1 VRSAGLPLGIADIA
15 PEFRMWRRSWGGG
28 RLAPVGWPLFALLIG
43 LPLWWF
49 LGVSAFI
56 GPLLALPLVL
66 SLAGSREVLAP
77 SGFGWWVLFL
87 MWSIVTAT
95 QLEGARDFA
104 AFSYRLLGYLAAT
117 AVFLYLIN
125 VPTTLLSSR
134 TVVRAM
140 ACFWAVVV
148 AGGMLGIFL
157 PAFSFPTVTEALLP
171 NVLLQDPFVQDMVTA
186 STSSAKA
193 FAAYPIFRPKAP
205 LPYTNMW
212 ASVYALTLPFAFA
225 ALTMRLRRRTWLWL
239 GLIAISMVPLIFS
252 LSRGAWLSIAATA
265 VYALFRLLG
274 RGRLRVLVGAVAILL
289 LVGGL
294 VLLTP
299 LGDIILVRWGA
310 GYSNEGRLNIY
321 MESLHLARI
330 SPVFGYGAPVSVP
343 GLPSAGTHGQLW
355 TVLVSHGLP
364 GTVLFLGGLI
374 WMAVRS
380 GRALWSGGARR
391 PSVRFWS
398 HLVIVVALVQLP
410 FYALL
415 PWGLL
420 IVMVAAGLSWR
431 EALRESSVLRQLASS
446 PSPAKG
452 DHSTLPEGTGRSAP
466 SHTSLSGGGGDPPPS
481 TSGGAGTTRAP
492 PGPADPAPVVQV
504 KLPTALDLA
513 PLRQARVASAVP
525 KPRARSLRP
534 HMPRIAWYSA
544 ILVAGA
550 TLMLVLLRP
559 DERSILRDPG
569 RTGGGSQPAS
579 QAPASPVPSGVVPP
593 GVEGIVM
600 PDLRGLS
607 VEEATVRLKDL
618 GLKLGAR
625 VVARGDPGVV
635 VATDPSL
642 GGIVQL
648 GTKVRLYVGG

>member
-1 VRSAGLPLGIADIA
+1 
-15 PEFRMWRRSWGGG
+15 MWRRSWGGG

-49 LGVSAFI
+49 LGVTAFI

-87 MWSIVTAT
+87 MWTIVTAT
-95 QLEGARDFA
+95 QLEGARDVA

-125 VPTTLLSSR
+125 VPSTLLSTR

-140 ACFWAVVV
+140 ACFWVVVV
-148 AGGMLGIFL
+148 AGGMLGVFL
-157 PAFSFPTVTEALLP
+157 PAFSFTTVTEALLP
-171 NVLLQDPFVQDMVTA
+171 GALLQDPFVQDMVRA

-225 ALTMRLRRRTWLWL
+225 ALTMARLRRRSWMWL
-239 GLIAISMVPLIFS
+239 GLIAVSMVPLIFS

-274 RGRLRVLVGAVAILL
+274 QGKMRVLVGAVAILL

-321 MESLHLARI
+321 MESLHLARV
-330 SPVFGYGAPVSVP
+330 SPLFGFGAPVSVP
-343 GLPSAGTHGQLW
+343 GLPSAGTHGQIW
-355 TVLVSHGLP
+355 TVLVSHGIP
-364 GTVLFLGGLI
+364 GTVLFLGGLF

-391 PSVRFWS
+391 PTVRFWT

-431 EALRESSVLRQLASS
+431 EALRESSVPPQPVPSLGPIKRWTPPVGAGRLA
-446 PSPAKG
+446 PA
-452 DHSTLPEGTGRSAP
+452 HP
-466 SHTSLSGGGGDPPPS
+466 SHSRGGGEHLPA
-481 TSGGAGTTRAP
+481 TSGGAAAARVPHGSTNL
-492 PGPADPAPVVQV
+492 APVVQV
-504 KLPTALDLA
+504 MVPTAFDHA
-513 PLRQARVASAVP
+513 PPPQGGEASSVSKLWARN
-525 KPRARSLRP
+525 LRP
-534 HMPRIAWYSA
+534 HMGTMARYSA
-544 ILVAGA
+544 ILLAAA
-550 TLMLVLLRP
+550 TLMLVLARP
-559 DERSILRDPG
+559 DSDGRSILQDPG
-569 RTGGGSQPAS
+569 RTGGQSEGAS
-579 QAPASPVPSGVVPP
+579 QATADPVRSSMEAPPA
-593 GVEGIVM
+593 VESLVM
-600 PDLRGLS
+600 PDLRGLT
-607 VEEATVRLKDL
+607 VEEAIVRLKDM
-618 GLKLGAR
+618 GLKLGATIE
-625 VVARGDPGVV
+625 AQGDPGVV

-642 GGIVQL
+642 GGLVQP
-648 GTKVRLYVGG
+648 GTRVRLYVGG

>member
-1 VRSAGLPLGIADIA
+1 
-15 PEFRMWRRSWGGG
+15 
-28 RLAPVGWPLFALLIG
+28 
-43 LPLWWF
+43 
-49 LGVSAFI
+49 VSAFI

-66 SLAGSREVLAP
+66 SLAGRREVLAP

-87 MWSIVTAT
+87 MWTLVTAT
-95 QLEGARDFA
+95 QLEGARDIA

-125 VPTTLLSSR
+125 VPPTLLSTR
-134 TVVRAM
+134 TVVRVM

-148 AGGMLGIFL
+148 AGGLLGVFL
-157 PAFSFPTVTEALLP
+157 PAFSFTTVTEALLP
-171 NVLLQDPFVQDMVTA
+171 GQLLQDPFVRDMVGA

-212 ASVYALTLPFAFA
+212 SSVYALTLPFAFA
-225 ALTMRLRRRTWLWL
+225 ALTTGLRRRNWIWL
-239 GLIAISMVPLIFS
+239 GLIGVSMVPLIFS

-274 RGRLRVLVGAVAILL
+274 RGRMRVLIAAVAILL

-321 MESLHLARI
+321 LESLHLARI
-330 SPVFGYGAPVSVP
+330 SPLFGFGAPVSVP

-355 TVLVSHGLP
+355 TVLVSHGIP
-364 GTVLFLGGLI
+364 GTVLFLGGLL

-380 GRALWSGGARR
+380 GTALWSGGIRR
-391 PSVRFWS
+391 PTVRFWS
-398 HLVIVVALVQLP
+398 HLVIVIALFQLP

-431 EALRESSVLRQLASS
+431 EALRERSVPRRPASLPRPATMAGWTAPVGEGRWGS
-446 PSPAKG
+446 P
-452 DHSTLPEGTGRSAP
+452 RP
-466 SHTSLSGGGGDPPPS
+466 SRGGGPPPPS
-481 TSGGAGTTRAP
+481 TSGGPEPARLPRGPVGSAPIVQVSVAPASDHAP
-492 PGPADPAPVVQV
+492 PP
-504 KLPTALDLA
+504 
-513 PLRQARVASAVP
+513 QAREASSAP
-525 KPRARSLRP
+525 KPRASSLRP
-534 HMPRIAWYSA
+534 HVRRVAWYSA
-544 ILVAGA
+544 ILFACA
-550 TLMLVLLRP
+550 ALVLVMARP
-559 DERSILRDPG
+559 DERSMIRDPE
-569 RTGGGSQPAS
+569 RTRDGPARVG
-579 QAPASPVPSGVVPP
+579 QTMADPVRRGMEVPP
-593 GVEGIVM
+593 GVEAIVM
-600 PDLRGLS
+600 PDLRGLT
-607 VEEATVRLKDL
+607 VEEATVRLKDMD
-618 GLKLGAR
+618 LKLGAR
-625 VVARGDPGVV
+625 ILIQGDPGVV

-642 GGIVQL
+642 GGLVQP
-648 GTKVRLYVGG
+648 GTRVRLYVGG